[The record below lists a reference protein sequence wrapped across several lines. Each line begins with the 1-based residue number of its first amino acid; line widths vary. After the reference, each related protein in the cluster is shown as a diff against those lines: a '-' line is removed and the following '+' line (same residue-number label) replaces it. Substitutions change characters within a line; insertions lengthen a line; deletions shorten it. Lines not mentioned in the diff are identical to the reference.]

1 MKSSKFKPIT
11 LHQKNIRTILKHVL
25 DSYCEACMETLE
37 ISKEI
42 LTRLRTID
50 IKFPVLFYY
59 YLYACVFFSSF

>member
-11 LHQKNIRTILKHVL
+11 PHQKNIRTILKHTL

-42 LTRLRTID
+42 LTRLRTIH
-50 IKFPVLFYY
+50 IKFPVLFY
-59 YLYACVFFSSF
+59 